1 MRFNNFYVNWF
12 VYLCAACSFF
22 CLFTYVH
29 RFFVLI
35 TNDKAIQQIQ
45 WLGEFHFAYTEE
57 GKRRERDFCFNLNQ
71 NAFNF
76 ICCEVNFS
84 VCSYFF
90 VLYRQSDWH
99 SLTHWL
105 HDHSP
110 PKHIHCEFFFAYL
123 LIYIFPYIVLSHCS
137 LSFSFAPVIIIF
149 AQKKERV
156 TKIKRRKIVWFINW
170 YGLPNAKENEGE
182 KNAHKTIDTKLHTIF
197 FCLREPT
204 ENMWTKKREAKNA
217 VIWFF

>member
-1 MRFNNFYVNWF
+1 MWTD
-12 VYLCAACSFF
+12 LCICVPLVPFF

-76 ICCEVNFS
+76 ICCEVDFS

-110 PKHIHCEFFFAYL
+110 LKHIHCEFFFAYL
-123 LIYIFPYIVLSHCS
+123 LIYIFSYIVLSHCS

-149 AQKKERV
+149 AQKKR
-156 TKIKRRKIVWFINW
+156 TRN
-170 YGLPNAKENEGE
+170 
-182 KNAHKTIDTKLHTIF
+182 KNK
-197 FCLREPT
+197 
-204 ENMWTKKREAKNA
+204 TKKNCVVHKLVWIAERKRKWGRKKCA
-217 VIWFF
+217 